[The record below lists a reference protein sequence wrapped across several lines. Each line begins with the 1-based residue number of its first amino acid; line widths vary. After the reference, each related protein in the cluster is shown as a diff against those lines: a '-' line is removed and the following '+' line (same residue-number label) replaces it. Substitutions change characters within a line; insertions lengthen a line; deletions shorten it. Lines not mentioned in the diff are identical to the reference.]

1 MKRIAVASFA
11 RDVVMVGDGRND
23 AEMLAP
29 VVGAAIMASG
39 IDPRDIDVLATAS
52 SEFLNGVVGGIM
64 GAFDALPGWP
74 PRTHSHLEADG
85 AFALYEAWVRLMTGD
100 GAAALVCSFSRPLGQ
115 PATSPLMVQLDP
127 YRVAPLAPSP
137 AALAALQAR
146 AMIDSGRY
154 KEQDF
159 AKVVA
164 ARRGEPEVR
173 SPYVASPLRALDC
186 STVCSG
192 AAAMVLATEEAL
204 PGTVTRPAW
213 ITGIEH
219 RIERHSLGARD
230 LAVSAT
236 TQAIARRLGLPRSS
250 LDVLEVH
257 APFSHQELVIVDA
270 IAADRIGVINPS
282 GGALPA
288 DPVMTTG
295 LIRIG
300 AAAEAILSGPA
311 RRVVGHATSGPCLQH
326 NLLCLM
332 EADR

>member
-11 RDVVMVGDGRND
+11 CDVVMVGDGRND

-29 VVGAAIMASG
+29 VVAAAIMASG
-39 IDPRDIDVLATAS
+39 IDPLDIDVLATAS
-52 SEFLNGVVGGIM
+52 SEFLNGVVGGVM

-85 AFALYEAWVRLMTGD
+85 AFALYEAWVRLMAGD
-100 GAAALVCSFSRPLGQ
+100 AGAALVCSFSRPLAQ
-115 PATSPLMVQLDP
+115 PATSPLTLQLDP

-137 AALAALQAR
+137 QALAALQAR

-154 KEQDF
+154 QERDF
-159 AKVVA
+159 AGVVA
-164 ARRGEPEVR
+164 ARRGEADVD
-173 SPYVASPLRALDC
+173 SPYVASPLRAADC
-186 STVCSG
+186 STVCPG

-204 PGTVTRPAW
+204 PAAVARPAW

-230 LAVSAT
+230 LAISAT
-236 TQAIARRLGLPRSS
+236 TQTIARRLGLPGSS
-250 LDVLEVH
+250 VDVLEVH

-270 IAADRIGVINPS
+270 IGAGRVRAINPS

-300 AAAEAILSGPA
+300 AAAEAILSGSA
-311 RRVVGHATSGPCLQH
+311 SRVVGHATSGPCLQH